1 MESLWRCHG
10 DALAARGLFRELPQE
25 GLQVAFLLE
34 DAEEAVDGNA
44 LLLHSIAIADGDGVV
59 LQGLVVDGDAVRGT
73 DGILAAVAFTDGVFL
88 VILAVEVEAQV
99 VHDGTCYFG
108 QSVFLDQRH
117 DGQFYRSQCGRQAQ
131 HYAGFAVLE
140 FLLAVAVAHDAQ
152 EHAVNAD

>member
-88 VILAVEVEAQV
+88 VILAVEVEFHHV
-99 VHDGTCYFG
+99 EYFSGFFGKPVFFYEGHDCHF
-108 QSVFLDQRH
+108 
-117 DGQFYRSQCGRQAQ
+117 DGGKGCRQTEYDARVL
-131 HYAGFAVLE
+131 FAV
-140 FLLAVAVAHDAQ
+140 F
-152 EHAVNAD
+152 